1 MVYWKVSGMQRDNH
15 VLCHTKQT
23 SCQFGVSCYQFL
35 FVSSGHNMTIWL
47 VFGKA
52 QLSRALR
59 HVSRFLSALLI
70 PLHVS
75 LMAPVLDKFWDP
87 TPHL

>member
-1 MVYWKVSGMQRDNH
+1 MFYAIQNKLPVSLEFH
-15 VLCHTKQT
+15 VINFY
-23 SCQFGVSCYQFL
+23 SF
-35 FVSSGHNMTIWL
+35 HNMTIWL